1 MSPSGAFVYRNGWF
15 ARSEQGFVKTCC
27 SFVAG
32 CVIMGHVF
40 HRTLCRRRHEE
51 LTWKHAGAP
60 PNVPVRSDP
69 AAGPVESWAT
79 RASLAAV
86 LVESSSSSAGV
97 WPAAPPAS
105 AAVVV
110 ESSRGSASWQLALR
124 RHRLWCPGTISEMS
138 GTGVLSR
145 ARPASVHFGNQ
156 RCPPDGSRVRAW
168 GLV

>member
-1 MSPSGAFVYRNGWF
+1 MPGSRVVCDISAKHTESARILYHEVAHLSIGI

-60 PNVPVRSDP
+60 PNVPVRSAP

-86 LVESSSSSAGV
+86 
-97 WPAAPPAS
+97 
-105 AAVVV
+105 VV
-110 ESSRGSASWQLALR
+110 ESSRGSASWQLPLR
-124 RHRLWCPGTISEMS
+124 CHRLWCPGTISEMS